1 MKECPHCKAQVPDIA
16 HYCANCGKSF
26 GLEEA
31 AAATANAEVAAGAT
45 IETRYVPG
53 HAGIA
58 IVKISGSCNGA
69 QVGKLNMELSFLRN
83 DNPNM
88 VILDLSGTDAIC
100 SMGISAIIAFVSD
113 REDERKNSTALVNIR
128 ESVMQA
134 IDCLGIGGMLPV
146 YPTIKDALLNMQ
158 ASQP

>member
-16 HYCANCGKSF
+16 HYCASCGKAF

-31 AAATANAEVAAGAT
+31 AAATAEADPAAVAT

-53 HAGIA
+53 HSGIA
-58 IVKISGSCNGA
+58 IVKISGNCDSA
-69 QVGKLNMELSFLRN
+69 HVGKLNMELSFLRN
-83 DNPNM
+83 DSPKIA
-88 VILDLSGTDAIC
+88 ILDLSGTESIC
-100 SMGISAIIAFVSD
+100 SMALSAIIAFVSD
-113 REDERKNSTALVNIR
+113 REDEHENSTALVNVR

-146 YPTIKDALLNMQ
+146 YPTIKEALVAMQ
-158 ASQP
+158 TSQP

>member
-16 HYCANCGKSF
+16 HYCANCGKAF

-31 AAATANAEVAAGAT
+31 AAATAKADPAAGAT

-58 IVKISGSCNGA
+58 IVKISGNCDSA

-83 DNPNM
+83 DSPKIA
-88 VILDLSGTDAIC
+88 ILDLSGAEAIC
-100 SMGISAIIAFVSD
+100 SMGLSAIIAFVSD
-113 REDERKNSTALVNIR
+113 REDEQENSIALVNVR

-146 YPTIKDALLNMQ
+146 YPTIKEALVSMQ
-158 ASQP
+158 TSQP

>member
-16 HYCANCGKSF
+16 HYCASCGKAF

-31 AAATANAEVAAGAT
+31 ADATAKADPAAGAT

-58 IVKISGSCNGA
+58 IVKISGNLDGA
-69 QVGKLNMELSFLRN
+69 HVSKLNMELNFLRN
-83 DNPNM
+83 DNPKIA
-88 VILDLSGTDAIC
+88 ILDLSGAESIC
-100 SMGISAIIAFVSD
+100 SMGLSAIIAFVSD
-113 REDERKNSTALVNIR
+113 REDEQENSTALVNVR

-134 IDCLGIGGMLPV
+134 MDCLGIGGMLPV
-146 YPTIKDALLNMQ
+146 YPTIKEALISMQ
-158 ASQP
+158 ASPP

>member
-16 HYCANCGKSF
+16 HYCAKCGKAF

-31 AAATANAEVAAGAT
+31 AADTAKAEAASGAT

-58 IVKISGSCNGA
+58 IVKISGNCDSGH
-69 QVGKLNMELSFLRN
+69 VSKLNMELNNLRN
-83 DNPNM
+83 DKPKI
-88 VILDLSGTDAIC
+88 VIFDLSGADGMC
-100 SMGISAIIAFVSD
+100 SMALSAIIAFVSD
-113 REDERKNSTALVNIR
+113 REDEQENSTALVNVR
-128 ESVMQA
+128 DAVMQA
-134 IDCLGIGGMLPV
+134 IDSLGISGMLPV
-146 YPTIKDALLNMQ
+146 YPDIKDALTSMQ